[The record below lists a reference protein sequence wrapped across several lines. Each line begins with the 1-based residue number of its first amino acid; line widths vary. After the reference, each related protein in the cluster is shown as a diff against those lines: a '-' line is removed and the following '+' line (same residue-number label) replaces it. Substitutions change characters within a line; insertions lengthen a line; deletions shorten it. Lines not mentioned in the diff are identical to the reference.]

1 MSFKEQYPGFQK
13 YITSHISDI
22 SLNGFLWRGPA
33 RLIIVLSCI
42 FFSSLINNSQA
53 QVLVQLE
60 IYDNPKGIK
69 FGPGS
74 TLSYKTTTMENW
86 KTEKIQ
92 SINYETQIIVFTS
105 GFEHLDNII
114 KVRRYK
120 PWVRQLGLK
129 LMQFSAAWFLYG
141 GISELINDD
150 FSFGWDHAT
159 IGGGAFVTG
168 FVMYKLAAVSTYNVK
183 GGKDRLRIIDI
194 SWPDP
199 DELYKK
205 G

>member
-1 MSFKEQYPGFQK
+1 M
-13 YITSHISDI
+13 SHIKLFSQQPLSTPL
-22 SLNGFLWRGPA
+22 SLSIVKIFL
-33 RLIIVLSCI
+33 L
-42 FFSSLINNSQA
+42 FSTLLLCSLISINRSQA
-53 QVLVQLE
+53 QVLLQLE
-60 IYDNPKGIK
+60 LYDNPKGIK

-74 TLSYKTTTMENW
+74 TLSYKTTTMEDW

-92 SINYETQIIVFTS
+92 SINYDTQIIVFTS
-105 GFEHLDNII
+105 GYEHLDNIV

-159 IGGGAFVTG
+159 IGGGALVTG
-168 FVMYKLAAVSTYNVK
+168 FVMYKLASSTTYDVK

-199 DELYKK
+199 DEVYKK

>member
-1 MSFKEQYPGFQK
+1 
-13 YITSHISDI
+13 
-22 SLNGFLWRGPA
+22 
-33 RLIIVLSCI
+33 
-42 FFSSLINNSQA
+42 
-53 QVLVQLE
+53 
-60 IYDNPKGIK
+60 
-69 FGPGS
+69 
-74 TLSYKTTTMENW
+74 MEDW

-92 SINYETQIIVFTS
+92 SINYDTQIIVFTS
-105 GFEHLDNII
+105 GYEHLDNII

-159 IGGGAFVTG
+159 IGGGALVTG
-168 FVMYKLAAVSTYNVK
+168 FVMYKLAASTTYDVK

-199 DELYKK
+199 DEVYRK